1 MRIAIVISEF
11 NQSITRALLEGALWE
26 LEQNQ
31 ISEKNIDIFWVPGA
45 VEIPLV
51 AKKCAISGRYQA
63 IICLGAVV
71 RGETPHFD
79 YVCQQVS
86 TGCQQVSLEYEI
98 PVIFGVLTTDTWQQ
112 AQDRVG
118 GRHGHKGK
126 EAAATALAM
135 IKLLEK
141 FHV

>member
-1 MRIAIVISEF
+1 MKIAIVISEF
-11 NQSITRALLEGALWE
+11 NQTITQALLDGALWQ
-26 LEQNQ
+26 LEQHQ
-31 ISEKNIDIFWVPGA
+31 VAKKNIDTFWVPGA
-45 VEIPLV
+45 VEIPLI
-51 AKKCAISGRYQA
+51 AKKCAREDRYQA
-63 IICLGAVV
+63 IICLGVV
-71 RGETPHFD
+71 IRGETPHFD

-86 TGCQQVSLEYEI
+86 LGCQQVSLQYEI
-98 PVIFGVLTTDTWQQ
+98 PVVFGILTTDTWQQ
-112 AQDRVG
+112 AQQRVG